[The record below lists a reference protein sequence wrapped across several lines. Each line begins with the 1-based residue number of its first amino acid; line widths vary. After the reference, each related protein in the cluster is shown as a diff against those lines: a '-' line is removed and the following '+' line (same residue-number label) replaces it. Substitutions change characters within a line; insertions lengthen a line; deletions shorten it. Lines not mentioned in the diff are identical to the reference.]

1 VVAHALSCLSLF
13 SEAEAVNP
21 PPDGGYPG
29 GNTAEGQ
36 NALLSLTTGTYNTAV
51 GLYSL
56 KSNTVGQ
63 LNTAVG
69 ASTLPINSAGTL
81 NTAVGG
87 GALASNTLGNQNT
100 AVGTFALLSNAFGG
114 GNTAIGSQA
123 LFHNATGATTGNANT
138 AVGAVALFNN
148 TIGSGNIALG
158 NSAGSSV
165 TTANNTICIGS
176 NVAGANVDNT
186 TWIGNV
192 YGATTVSGTTLPVI
206 VSDSGQ
212 LGTASS
218 SRRFKR
224 EIESMDKS
232 SEAILALKPVTFH
245 YKSDKTDTPQFGLI
259 AEEVAKVNPDLV
271 ARDKNGEIYTF
282 SLAFEQLGA
291 HEVG

>member
-1 VVAHALSCLSLF
+1 MARVSRVDDGVSLSRTIQMRDFDLDTLPGVFPDSRRMKTRIQSVITTLALSCLSLF

-148 TIGSGNIALG
+148 TIGSGILPWAILQALVSPPPITLSV
-158 NSAGSSV
+158 SARMSLV
-165 TTANNTICIGS
+165 Q
-176 NVAGANVDNT
+176 
-186 TWIGNV
+186 TWITRLGS
-192 YGATTVSGTTLPVI
+192 ATSM
-206 VSDSGQ
+206 
-212 LGTASS
+212 A
-218 SRRFKR
+218 RRR
-224 EIESMDKS
+224 
-232 SEAILALKPVTFH
+232 
-245 YKSDKTDTPQFGLI
+245 
-259 AEEVAKVNPDLV
+259 
-271 ARDKNGEIYTF
+271 
-282 SLAFEQLGA
+282 
-291 HEVG
+291 